1 MKHTAIPCRLEPRLV
16 PRIWGRRSLQPIY
29 PASLELV
36 EPIGEAWLSG
46 EECAFSDGPFAGRTL
61 GDAWREMP
69 PEWKGATQAGGGV
82 FPLLAKFIFPES
94 KLSVQ
99 VHPDDGYAARHEAAA
114 GGCGKTEMWYTVAAE
129 PGAEVLAGLE
139 PGVDGETIRRAI
151 AEGNVESC
159 LRRVP
164 VATGDTIFIPAGTV
178 HAIGPGLLLCELQQY
193 SDITYRLFDYN
204 RVAANGKP
212 RELHVAKALDVIG
225 FGATAGGKTRPVT
238 RKRGPVEV
246 TSLAACRYFASER
259 WRLERPVDVA
269 ATGQHFELVI
279 VLGGEGRFAAEDG
292 VWEYRLGEAWFVPAA
307 HAGFRI
313 EPASPTTLLRAWVPD
328 LAALT
333 RELADEGVTA
343 GEMAGFLFE

>member
-1 MKHTAIPCRLEPRLV
+1 MNDNPIPCRLEPRLV

-29 PASLELV
+29 PASVELV
-36 EPIGEAWLSG
+36 EPIGEAWLTG

-69 PEWKGATQAGGGV
+69 LEWKGAAAGTGS

-94 KLSVQ
+94 KLSIQ
-99 VHPDDGYAARHEAAA
+99 VHPDDAYAERNEAAV
-114 GGCGKTEMWYTVAAE
+114 GGRGKTEMWYAVAAE

-139 PGVDGETIRRAI
+139 RGVDAETIRRAI
-151 AEGNVESC
+151 AEGSVESC
-159 LRRVP
+159 LRRLP
-164 VATGDTIFIPAGTV
+164 VSTGDTIFIPAGTV

-225 FGATAGGKTRPVT
+225 FGATAAGKTRPVT
-238 RKRGPVEV
+238 RNLGPVEV

-259 WRLERPVDVA
+259 WRLERPANVA
-269 ATGQHFELVI
+269 PAKTHFELLI
-279 VLGGEGRFAAEDG
+279 VLGGEGKIVAEG
-292 VWEYRLGEAWFVPAA
+292 TSREYQLGEPWFLPAT

-313 EPASPTTLLRAWVPD
+313 EPDGPTTLLRAWVPD

-333 RELADEGVTA
+333 HELAGEGVTP